1 MKRAAA
7 VIALI
12 ASVLACTCAGAQPVT
27 MVVGYTP
34 GASYDIYMRNFAR
47 HLGKHL
53 PGEPSVVAQN
63 MTGAGSLRSANY
75 IYNSA
80 PKDGTT
86 LGAFARGLA
95 TQPLLAN
102 AGIQY
107 DPLKLNST
115 GSLS

>member
-34 GASYDIYMRNFAR
+34 GATYDIYMRNFAR
-47 HLGKHL
+47 HLGQHL
-53 PGEPSVVAQN
+53 PGNPNVIAQN
-63 MTGAGSLRSANY
+63 MAGAGSLRSANY
-75 IYNSA
+75 IYNAA

-86 LGAFARGLA
+86 LGMFARGLA
-95 TQPLLAN
+95 MQPMLDN
-102 AGIQY
+102 TGVMY
-107 DPLKLNST
+107 DPLKFNW
-115 GSLS
+115 